1 MDYKI
6 ILKIAA
12 IVCFAL
18 AAASV
23 GHLLWVPIGLT
34 LFVGS
39 TI

>member
-18 AAASV
+18 AAASA
-23 GHLLWVPIGLT
+23 GHLLWIPIGLA
-34 LFVGS
+34 LFVGAS
-39 TI
+39 I